1 MEQKNTSYMKIQALS
16 ALFTFD
22 WIQWRMC

>member
-1 MEQKNTSYMKIQALS
+1 MKIQALS

>member
-1 MEQKNTSYMKIQALS
+1 MKIQALS

-22 WIQWRMC
+22 WIQWEMC